1 MGVPKGEEGGDGR
14 LHALLSICPNGQR
27 GDSTSRHKRTFYHQ
41 TCLLSRNFFNKVL
54 FSLMRHYELVESS
67 SSSFSLPIRDKACRQ
82 KRGKSRGG
90 AFPLFPLLHHRTADG
105 GGGGGGGGRR
115 GGGGGEDRALIVPPK
130 GKESVARRR
139 FPICLFFPLPPPCV
153 YPVCLLRSTTPC
165 RGRRGN

>member
-1 MGVPKGEEGGDGR
+1 MGDCMPFSPYAPTDKGGIRQADIKR
-14 LHALLSICPNGQR
+14 LFTTKPACYQE
-27 GDSTSRHKRTFYHQ
+27 T
-41 TCLLSRNFFNKVL
+41 FFNNVL
-54 FSLMRHYELVESS
+54 FPLMRHYELVESS

-105 GGGGGGGGRR
+105 GGGG
-115 GGGGGEDRALIVPPK
+115 ALIVPPK